1 MYEKKYSKNH
11 AERERNLTYDDND
24 TYKNK
29 KNVKVNNKDERLHS
43 ETSYRKLSKIRD
55 RTEETKQR
63 RQEML
68 EQHLSC
74 GDEYL
79 HNLKVKHLKTV
90 IAKNITY
97 NSMEKRLF
105 LERLKNWLIFIPK
118 YILSHPIASL
128 FLLIFSLQPRNA
140 DKRFKN
146 RIQFFLFIKI
156 RLEAHINNKL
166 YLRQHKTIAVPSKE
180 KMLFIFSWGLSISYK
195 KKVD

>member
-105 LERLKNWLIFIPK
+105 LERLKN
-118 YILSHPIASL
+118 
-128 FLLIFSLQPRNA
+128 
-140 DKRFKN
+140 
-146 RIQFFLFIKI
+146 
-156 RLEAHINNKL
+156 
-166 YLRQHKTIAVPSKE
+166 
-180 KMLFIFSWGLSISYK
+180 
-195 KKVD
+195 